1 MCNNNPTDGG
11 GDREIDAQ
19 SASARRCRVFSGV
32 VPAGGG
38 TVPLPLAPDNAVGWR
53 SHLPALAWLALFV
66 VAVLALGL
74 SPGLPL
80 ALLAFHLAA
89 HRSGLLRALLAGAT
103 MLVIVEGVF
112 AGILGVSIYRGLIG
126 G

>member
-1 MCNNNPTDGG
+1 MLRN
-11 GDREIDAQ
+11 R
-19 SASARRCRVFSGV
+19 
-32 VPAGGG
+32 
-38 TVPLPLAPDNAVGWR
+38 PLSLAPDGAVGWR

-80 ALLAFHLAA
+80 ALLVFHLAA
-89 HRSGLLRALLAGAT
+89 RRGGVMRALLAAVA

-112 AGILGVSIYRGLIG
+112 AGILGVSIYRGLVG